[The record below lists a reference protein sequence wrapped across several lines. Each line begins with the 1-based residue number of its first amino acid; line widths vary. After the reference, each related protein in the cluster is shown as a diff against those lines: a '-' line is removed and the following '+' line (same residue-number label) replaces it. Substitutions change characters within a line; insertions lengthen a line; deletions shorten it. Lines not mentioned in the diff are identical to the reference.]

1 MQTAGWERR
10 KTKPAGCAQ
19 QRDADKENA
28 NKDLCFF
35 DGKVMGRRKNRLD
48 PFEIAIIL

>member
-1 MQTAGWERR
+1 MQTAGCERR
-10 KTKPAGCAQ
+10 NSKPAGCTQ

-28 NKDLCFF
+28 DKDLCFY
-35 DGKVMGRRKNRLD
+35 DGKVRGRRKNRLD